1 MSFRNKLSQFWSN
14 VQYTLFPQLEKDL
27 GELSSDHKKLVAIL
41 ELVRIEE
48 FIPCGRFTNG
58 RPSKDRSAI
67 ARAFI
72 AKIVFKL
79 PYTKNLLKELKND
92 KQLKN
97 ICGWESLAR
106 LPSESKL
113 SRAFN
118 EFSKL
123 CLPEKVHQA
132 LIKEVYKD
140 QIVGH
145 VVKDSMP
152 LVAREKYLR
161 KGSAHDRNKVKRE
174 KYKNKKLGVLTR
186 RQKQLKE
193 SNVKRLEEELPT
205 ACDKGMKKSAQGYT
219 EIWKGYKLHAAVDDH
234 CVPLAVIITSA
245 SLNDCEAAI
254 PLAAKSN
261 LVARNFY
268 DLMDAAYSHP
278 EIKEHSISL
287 GHIPLIDTCPHNR
300 PQKIEKE
307 AEKNRKKILNFKTAE
322 DKRYAERFSKERF
335 NAMYKDFYGG
345 RTLFYKGHSK
355 VSCHVMFGV
364 LTLAASTI
372 INLIQ

>member
-1 MSFRNKLSQFWSN
+1 MSFRQNLSQFWSN
-14 VQYTLFPQLEKDL
+14 VQCRLFPLLEEDL
-27 GELSSDHKKLVAIL
+27 GKLTPDHKKLAAIL

-48 FIPCGRFTNG
+48 FIPSGEFNLG
-58 RPSKDRSAI
+58 RPSKDRRAI

-92 KQLKN
+92 TRLKS
-97 ICGWESLAR
+97 ICGWESFAK

-123 CLPEKVHQA
+123 CLPERVHQA

-152 LVAREKYLR
+152 LEAREKSLK
-161 KGSAHDRNKVKRE
+161 KGTAQDRNKVKRE
-174 KYKNKKLGVLTR
+174 KYKNKKLGILTR
-186 RQKQLKE
+186 RQKQLNE
-193 SNVKRLEEELPT
+193 SNVNIMEEELPKT
-205 ACDKGMKKSAQGYT
+205 CDKGMKKSAQGYT

-261 LVARNFY
+261 LVAKNFY

-287 GHIPLIDTCPHNR
+287 GHVPLIDSCPHNEA
-300 PQKIEKE
+300 QKIEKE
-307 AEKNRKKILNFKTAE
+307 NEKNRKKILNFKTAE
-322 DKRYAERFSKERF
+322 DKRYTERFSKERF
-335 NAMYKDFYGG
+335 NAMYKDFHGG

-355 VSCHVMFGV
+355 VSCHVMFGI

-372 INLIQ
+372 ISLIQ